1 MGSIWKWKLP
11 WVGHWQMAS
20 QPGRGNFVA
29 GGGEI
34 WLSQDTQGSSWTWLL
49 AWVPPA
55 ACHQLL
61 LALPLGCR
69 LHLFSLPSHLAAI
82 FLNPQHFSAEVGSF
96 MLSFF
101 CLQFISGVIWQDMNL
116 MWTLPIGVFWRLFN
130 SEMSPST
137 VEESS
142 YKGPPTLLLSSSP
155 SLPVLSFCACCE
167 HHRLLLPSA
176 LCKPV
181 FPCLLSVV
189 FFCPENCCA
198 SLGLGSCVVL
208 PGGLLWLPHC
218 WFKSPL
224 LPWLWPMLRLSHWP
238 T

>member
-1 MGSIWKWKLP
+1 
-11 WVGHWQMAS
+11 
-20 QPGRGNFVA
+20 
-29 GGGEI
+29 
-34 WLSQDTQGSSWTWLL
+34 
-49 AWVPPA
+49 
-55 ACHQLL
+55 
-61 LALPLGCR
+61 
-69 LHLFSLPSHLAAI
+69 
-82 FLNPQHFSAEVGSF
+82 
-96 MLSFF
+96 
-101 CLQFISGVIWQDMNL
+101 MNL

-208 PGGLLWLPHC
+208 PGGSSLAP
-218 WFKSPL
+218 PL
-224 LPWLWPMLRLSHWP
+224 LVQVPPSSLTVATAPFITLTYITVVSVCVSFLHESRSSKELPVFS